1 MDEATGH
8 AHEFHA
14 NLAIRRWKH
23 LLFCC
28 TVAILATCRIS
39 SAQTDEPQV
48 HVTTRSKPDA
58 SPAASDLSA
67 KDPKPL
73 RANVD
78 LVLVPV
84 TVTDP
89 MNRSVLGLEKDNFH
103 VYENKELQ
111 TVQYFSSEDAPVS
124 LGVVLDSS
132 GSMASKIDRAREAI
146 LELLRSAN
154 PDDEFFLVTFS
165 DNPSEVMDFTSSV
178 EDIQGKLPL
187 ALPRGRTALL
197 DALYLA
203 VTKMKDA
210 KYSKKALLIIS
221 DGGDNHS
228 RYTEHEVTD
237 LVKEADVLIY
247 AIGIYDHSFPTEEE
261 RLGPTLL
268 TDVSEVTGGR
278 CFTIDNPGEL
288 PVTAGKIGSEL
299 RNQYLLGYRPNNAA
313 HDGKWHKIK
322 VKLVLPK
329 GLPPLMTHAKQGYYR
344 PAE

>member
-1 MDEATGH
+1 MDGVTDCAR
-8 AHEFHA
+8 EFSA
-14 NLAIRRWKH
+14 NLATRQWQR
-23 LLFCC
+23 LLLCC
-28 TVAILATCRIS
+28 AVALLATCRVAF
-39 SAQTDEPQV
+39 AQTDEPEI
-48 HVTTRSKPDA
+48 HIPSRSTSDV
-58 SPAASDLSA
+58 SSRSDDLSTKA
-67 KDPKPL
+67 AKPL
-73 RANVD
+73 KANVE

-103 VYENKELQ
+103 IYENKELQ

-124 LGVVLDSS
+124 VGVVLDSS
-132 GSMASKIDRAREAI
+132 GSMASKIDRAREAV
-146 LELLRSAN
+146 LELLISAN
-154 PDDEFFLVTFS
+154 PNDEFFLVTFS
-165 DNPSEVMDFTSSV
+165 DTPNEVMDFTNSV
-178 EDIQGKLPL
+178 EDIQSKLPY
-187 ALPRGRTALL
+187 AFPKGRTALL

-203 VTKMKDA
+203 ITKMKRA
-210 KYSKKALLIIS
+210 KYSKKALLVIS

-237 LVKEADVLIY
+237 LVKEADVLVY

-268 TDVSEVTGGR
+268 TEVSEGTGGR

-288 PVTAGKIGSEL
+288 PETAGRIGAEL
-299 RNQYLLGYRPNNAA
+299 RNQYVLGYRPNNAV

-344 PAE
+344 SAE